1 MKSILYSLLL
11 LATCTLVGCRDDET
25 RDFSYRASAVTA
37 GPDFTDP
44 RDSNVYHTIRVGNQ
58 LWLAENLRFAPN
70 GYSLDGAFT
79 WEETPVNPK
88 IMVPDNQIL
97 GQIIE
102 DLFKDPKFDGWKV
115 EGTPIDNFVLPYF
128 KQFKRGRFT
137 AEQLRENIAYLNPA
151 FDDTLTTR
159 LASFAQQPAARAKY
173 GRANFEKAEKAN
185 GGYVKKYGFLYSFE
199 AAQKSVPEGWRLP
212 SDKDWQQLEQA
223 FGLSAQEAQRNNA
236 WRGAGLG
243 TVMSEGGV
251 SGFNAP
257 LGGANAYQKARG
269 QLYLDR
275 GKSWYYWTSTP
286 VTLNDSLQGAIVRM
300 SSHFNDKVWRGTSRL
315 DNMARSVLYSV
326 RCVKDVTA
334 TSK

>member
-1 MKSILYSLLL
+1 M
-11 LATCTLVGCRDDET
+11 
-25 RDFSYRASAVTA
+25 
-37 GPDFTDP
+37 
-44 RDSNVYHTIRVGNQ
+44 
-58 LWLAENLRFAPN
+58 
-70 GYSLDGAFT
+70 
-79 WEETPVNPK
+79 
-88 IMVPDNQIL
+88 

-115 EGTPIDNFVLPYF
+115 EGTPIDNFVLPYL

-137 AEQLRENIAYLNPA
+137 VEQLRENIAYLNPA

-199 AAQKSVPEGWRLP
+199 AAQKAVPEGWRLP

-223 FGLSAQEAQRNNA
+223 FGLSAQEAQRDNA

-243 TVMSEGGV
+243 TVLSEGGA

-257 LGGANAYQKARG
+257 LGGANAYQKAHG

>member
-25 RDFSYRASAVTA
+25 RDFSYQASAVAA

-58 LWLAENLRFAPN
+58 LWLAENLRYAPN

-79 WEETPVNPK
+79 WEEKPVDQK
-88 IMVPDNQIL
+88 KMVPDDEIL
-97 GQIIE
+97 GQMIQ
-102 DLFKDPKFDGWKV
+102 DLFLDPKFDGWKV
-115 EGTPIDNFVLPYF
+115 DGTPIDNFILPYF
-128 KQFKRGRFT
+128 KHYKRGRMT
-137 AEQLRENIAYLNPA
+137 AAQLRENIAYLNPA

-159 LASFAQQPAARAKY
+159 LASFALQPAARAKY

-199 AAQKSVPEGWRLP
+199 AAQKAVPEGWRLP

-243 TVMSEGGV
+243 TVMSEGGA

-257 LGGANAYQKARG
+257 LGGANAYQKSRG
-269 QLYLDR
+269 QLYLNR

-300 SSHFNDKVWRGTSRL
+300 SSHFNDKIWRGTSRI

-326 RCVKDVTA
+326 RCVKDLSPA
-334 TSK
+334 DK